1 MLQRLFQRS
10 HVIPALPLR
19 LGHRLE
25 GDRLVVV
32 LHILIEQQRVVA
44 LLLRL
49 HLIPVFKSVQTHL
62 RIVVGEVQI
71 KVRRIEFLVD
81 LLVNELCHR
90 LIHILILTF
99 IKMLFSKAG
108 KHFTRTAFRMR
119 YL

>member
-10 HVIPALPLR
+10 HVIPTLPLR

-71 KVRRIEFLVD
+71 KVRRIEFPVD

-108 KHFTRTAFRMR
+108 KHFTRPAFHMR